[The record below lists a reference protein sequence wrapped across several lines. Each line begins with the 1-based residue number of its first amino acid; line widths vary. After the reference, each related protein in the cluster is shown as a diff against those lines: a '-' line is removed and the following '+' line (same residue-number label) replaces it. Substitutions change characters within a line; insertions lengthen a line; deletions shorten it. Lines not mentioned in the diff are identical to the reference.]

1 MNLYRQKMARQVVKN
16 KRKQRWYCVA
26 ADKYFFQKIF
36 LFRLLQVLKIHMK
49 ILLIKKW
56 MIQLLIR
63 KPPISDVLIING
75 VSYQFLLKRAYR
87 LQGKKPA

>member
-1 MNLYRQKMARQVVKN
+1 
-16 KRKQRWYCVA
+16 
-26 ADKYFFQKIF
+26 
-36 LFRLLQVLKIHMK
+36 MK
-49 ILLIKKW
+49 ILLIKKVDDPVAHS
-56 MIQLLIR
+56 